1 MTLMKMEPSLKT
13 SNEIARRL
21 QTGRESLT

>member
-1 MTLMKMEPSLKT
+1 MEPSLKT